1 MRNNRRMLY
10 SAVAASPHLPDRPKR
25 ALLLPALA
33 LASLALL
40 AGLIW
45 IKSDMLSRITALT
58 PEVTAH
64 AKYQTVLHDLNVQ
77 LLVMQ
82 TARRGFIGSGKEQHL
97 STFEQAVTKA
107 NLKLS
112 EFRAA
117 HDHEPGKASPP
128 DPLAPH
134 AQRLSELLPVYITL
148 LRKSIRTRIET
159 PDNDAEQARLT
170 DESVAMSRQL
180 INSLGA
186 AGEVMNKQ
194 VQTQIE
200 DLTRV
205 TERAQSVEA
214 WLSALALAT
223 VALGF
228 GVAGVQMQRRAA
240 MQLRLENSNQTL
252 EQRVSLRTAAL
263 SESEQRYR
271 TLVELSADAILLVHR
286 SQTVAYANAAAR
298 SLMQRLGRTVVE
310 GQSIDMLLGALLW
323 ESPAKV
329 LEPLWLK
336 PTTLPYKTAVL
347 HGPHRV
353 DVPVQWSAASYAPEE
368 SVPMPGGLQYVQIII
383 HDLTELRKNEAEV
396 LERMLFIDQLIEAM
410 PLPVSVRNEQ
420 GRFMQVNA
428 AFEASYKSDRQQA
441 LHQTPFDLLPDQTA
455 WELTRQDAQ
464 AWRLASR
471 VEYEFAQPLPDGS
484 VRDVLAHARSIRR
497 ADGSVQGV
505 VTVETDITPLRQ
517 KEQELSKANDELA
530 QLTSDLR
537 KTQEIERRHIARE
550 LHDQVGQTM
559 TALKISIG
567 QLTRDAGVPRD
578 VLQSR
583 LDMIDEALNH
593 TRNLSRALHPHVLE
607 DLGLAAAL
615 DWLVEQFVSPMVA
628 KVEQDVWIDPARSDP
643 SHELTAFRVAQE
655 ALTNAVRHANA
666 RSIRLRA
673 VCEGGQLHLTIADD
687 GGGFVAKAPGLKKT
701 STASLGLVSMRER
714 VLDLGGELHI
724 DSSAE
729 HGTVVSAVIDWP
741 QT

>member
-1 MRNNRRMLY
+1 MRNNPRMLY
-10 SAVAASPHLPDRPKR
+10 PAAAESPHLQDKPKR

-33 LASLALL
+33 VASLALL
-40 AGLIW
+40 AALIW
-45 IKSDMLSRITALT
+45 LKADMLSRIIALT

-64 AKYQTVLHDLNVQ
+64 VKFEAVLHDLNVQ
-77 LLVMQ
+77 VLVMQ
-82 TARRGFIGSGKEQHL
+82 SARRGFIVSGKEQHL
-97 STFEQAVTKA
+97 TTFEEAVTKA
-107 NLKLS
+107 NAKS
-112 EFRAA
+112 AEFRSA
-117 HDHEPGKASPP
+117 HETSDASPP

-134 AQRLSELLPVYITL
+134 AQKLSELLPVYVTL
-148 LRKSIRTRIET
+148 LRKSIRTRIEA
-159 PDNDAEQARLT
+159 PDNEPEQARLT
-170 DESVAMSRQL
+170 EESVAMSRQL
-180 INSLGA
+180 VNTLGA
-186 AGEVMNKQ
+186 AGGVMNKQ
-194 VQTQIE
+194 MQSQVE
-200 DLTRV
+200 NLSRA
-205 TERAQSVEA
+205 TEHAQSVEA
-214 WLSALALAT
+214 WMSALTLIT
-223 VALGF
+223 VAMGF

-240 MQLRLENSNQTL
+240 MQLKLEHANQTL

-286 SQTVAYANAAAR
+286 SLTVAYANAAAR
-298 SLMQRLGRTVVE
+298 ALMQRLGRTVVE
-310 GQSIDMLLGALLW
+310 GQSIDMLLGTLLW

-329 LEPLWLK
+329 LEPLWFAA
-336 PTTLPYKTAVL
+336 TTLPYKTAVL
-347 HGPHRV
+347 HGPQRV
-353 DVPVQWSAASYAPEE
+353 EVPVQWSAASYAPEQ
-368 SVPMPGGLQYVQIII
+368 SDTAPRGLQYVQIII
-383 HDLTELRKNEAEV
+383 HDLTELRKNEADAQ
-396 LERMLFIDQLIEAM
+396 ERMLFINQLIEAM
-410 PLPVSVRNEQ
+410 PVPVSVRNEQ
-420 GRFMQVNA
+420 GRFTQVNA

-441 LHQTPFDLLPDQTA
+441 LQQTPFDLLPDETA

-464 AWRLASR
+464 AGRSVAA

-530 QLTSDLR
+530 RLTSDLR
-537 KTQEIERRHIARE
+537 QTQETERRHIARE

-567 QLTRDAGVPRD
+567 QLTHDAGVPRE

-583 LDMIDEALNH
+583 LNMIDEALNH

-615 DWLVEQFVSPMVA
+615 DWLVEQFVSPAVA
-628 KVEQDVWIDPARSDP
+628 KVEQDVCIDPARSDP

-666 RSIRLRA
+666 RCVRLRA
-673 VCEGGQLHLTIADD
+673 VCEGGQLHLSIADD
-687 GGGFVAKAPGLKKT
+687 GGGFVTNTPGAKKT
-701 STASLGLVSMRER
+701 AVTSLGLVGMRER
-714 VLDLGGELHI
+714 VHDLGGELHI
-724 DSSAE
+724 SSSAE

-741 QT
+741 PA